1 MYSEISPLELKQV
14 LDTSAENLMLLD
26 VREPYEYEYGH
37 LPALNIPLGELA
49 DRLEEI
55 PRTGNVVVYCRA
67 GSRSM
72 QAIRYLA
79 SEHGYTNLMN
89 LRGGLLGWK
98 LEVDPEIAVY

>member
-1 MYSEISPLELKQV
+1 MWSEISPLELKEI
-14 LDTSAENLMLLD
+14 LETSPGSLTLLD

-37 LPALNIPLGELA
+37 LPALHIPLGEIA
-49 DRLEEI
+49 DRLAEI
-55 PRTGNVVVYCRA
+55 PRTGSVVVYCRA

-79 SEHGYTNLMN
+79 TEHGYTNLIN